1 MDRRVLDIEETLAVF
16 NKLAG
21 PEADPTKEMF
31 RKALRKRVHG
41 GRLIWLKCE
50 MTGLEVDKD
59 ALLEVAVVVT
69 EGGTLEKLAA
79 TKSIAISTPKHIL
92 AKMDPWCVKQHGVS
106 GLTKACLESQIS
118 LEVAEDMVMKVVES
132 VTEKGESPL
141 AGNTVSFDRS
151 FLEKHMPRLASHL
164 HYRNVDVSSVTELA
178 RRWYSDEYRQAPKKT
193 GGHRALGDIEDSIEE
208 LKYYRRTVFRQ

>member
-1 MDRRVLDIEETLAVF
+1 MDRRGLDIEETLAVF

-21 PEADPTKEMF
+21 PEADPAKDMF
-31 RKALRKRVHG
+31 RKALRKRVHE
-41 GRLIWLKCE
+41 GRLIWVKC
-50 MTGLEVDKD
+50 EVDKD

-69 EGGTLEKLAA
+69 EGGTLETVAA
-79 TKSIAISTPKHIL
+79 TESIAISTPKDIL
-92 AKMDPWCVKQHGVS
+92 DKMDPWCVKQHGVS

-118 LEVAEDMVMKVVES
+118 LEEEDMVMKVVES
-132 VTEKGESPL
+132 VTEKSESPL

-151 FLEKHMPRLASHL
+151 FLEKYMPRLASHL
-164 HYRNVDVSSVTELA
+164 HYRNVDVSTVKELA

-193 GGHRALGDIEDSIEE
+193 GGHRALGDIEDSIKE

>member
-1 MDRRVLDIEETLAVF
+1 MDRRGLDIEETLAVF
-16 NKLAG
+16 NKMAG
-21 PEADPTKEMF
+21 PEADPTKDMF
-31 RKALRKRVHG
+31 RKALRKRVHE
-41 GRLIWLKCE
+41 GRLIWVKC
-50 MTGLEVDKD
+50 EVDKD

-69 EGGTLEKLAA
+69 EGGTLETVAA
-79 TKSIAISTPKHIL
+79 TESIAISTPKDIL
-92 AKMDPWCVKQHGVS
+92 DKMDPWCVKQHGVS
-106 GLTKACLESQIS
+106 GLTKAFLESQIS
-118 LEVAEDMVMKVVES
+118 LEEAEDMVMKVVES

-164 HYRNVDVSSVTELA
+164 HYRNVDVSTVKELA

-193 GGHRALGDIEDSIEE
+193 GGHRALGDIEDSIKE